1 MRSHATIGPVTLAA
15 LLVLTTLVTAPHAWA
30 AGRHA
35 KPAPRATGA
44 PIVIEDPDAPVPD
57 SSLVQ
62 TDALAAQL
70 KDTKHAKPFLVHVGF
85 KRLYRGGHIPDSPY
99 AGPTSEPEGIA
110 ALTKTLTSVPR
121 TQAIVLYCGCCPW
134 EHCPN
139 VRPAYHRARAMGFT
153 RVKVLRIDHDLQRD
167 WAEKGFPV
175 KDGE

>member
-1 MRSHATIGPVTLAA
+1 M
-15 LLVLTTLVTAPHAWA
+15 
-30 AGRHA
+30 
-35 KPAPRATGA
+35 
-44 PIVIEDPDAPVPD
+44 
-57 SSLVQ
+57 
-62 TDALAAQL
+62 
-70 KDTKHAKPFLVHVGF
+70 
-85 KRLYRGGHIPDSPY
+85 
-99 AGPTSEPEGIA
+99 
-110 ALTKTLTSVPR
+110 PR